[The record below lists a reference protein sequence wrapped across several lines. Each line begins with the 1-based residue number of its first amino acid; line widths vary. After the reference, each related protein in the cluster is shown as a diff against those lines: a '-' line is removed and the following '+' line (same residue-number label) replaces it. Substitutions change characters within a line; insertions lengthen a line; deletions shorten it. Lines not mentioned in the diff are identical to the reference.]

1 MACGRV
7 VETGFGPIRSPADYP
22 PEEHMGMLARDYIPS
37 SYRHLNMLRL
47 FLPARDE
54 NERPRYWAELLYEG
68 EELNGSSDW
77 NELYSRL
84 AHDRPGEDRPRAAM
98 GMLDTARATA
108 FKELLFPTL
117 GAENEILTKTWS
129 GYAPDN
135 AGPDSTFFGEQEYQ
149 HETLTL
155 REVLQR
161 AAHDRIPDFGH
172 DFAGR
177 FAWGSNL
184 YPDSLVIA
192 ADPDIFRAFFTDP
205 RLEVA
210 SIVRHRDFLP
220 ASSGD

>member
-1 MACGRV
+1 MTTLAQDLV
-7 VETGFGPIRSPADYP
+7 PANY
-22 PEEHMGMLARDYIPS
+22 L
-37 SYRHLNMLRL
+37 HLRLLRL
-47 FLPARDE
+47 FLPAVDSHG
-54 NERPRYWAELLYEG
+54 RPRHWSALLPEGDELDA
-68 EELNGSSDW
+68 SADW
-77 NELYSRL
+77 NELYSRV
-84 AHDRPGEDRPRAAM
+84 AHDRPGEDWPRAAM
-98 GMLDTARATA
+98 GVLDTVRATA
-108 FKELLFPTL
+108 FKELLYPTL
-117 GAENEILTKTWS
+117 GAETELLTKTWS

-135 AGPDSTFFGEQEYQ
+135 AGLESSFFGEQEYQ

-155 REVLQR
+155 REVLER

-192 ADPDIFRAFFTDP
+192 ADPEIFRAFFTDP

-210 SIVRHRDFLP
+210 SIAQHRDISP